1 MGLGRYEGFRRQKF
15 ASKVARARRTRCDLW
30 STKKMRR
37 CDPEAQ
43 PSAVRDHQPSDITPR
58 TSGSSR
64 PCPWYRANRDS
75 LPTAPKQDFTPP
87 LVAVKHM
94 IIPARGAGF
103 GPEPPQG
110 PRGVAPC
117 PGFSAAHCWGA
128 LKPSLSHFS
137 PFSQIRHL
145 YLYVG
150 PIDCQVRAYDAKEV
164 NCEMVSLCATN

>member
-1 MGLGRYEGFRRQKF
+1 MVTCAHRRWFRVLVRPAGGLEPHRVGPIRGFL
-15 ASKVARARRTRCDLW
+15 ASKSCVECNTPPGPMCYIR

-43 PSAVRDHQPSDITPR
+43 PSAVRDHQPGEPTPR

-75 LPTAPKQDFTPP
+75 LPTARKQDFTPP
-87 LVAVKHM
+87 LVTVKHM

-128 LKPSLSHFS
+128 
-137 PFSQIRHL
+137 
-145 YLYVG
+145 
-150 PIDCQVRAYDAKEV
+150 
-164 NCEMVSLCATN
+164 

>member
-1 MGLGRYEGFRRQKF
+1 MVWPRVRIAAGSGCWFGRLGGSNRMGLGRYEGFWRQKL
-15 ASKVARARRTRCDLW
+15 ASNVTLARRRVCYIR

-64 PCPWYRANRDS
+64 PCPWYRANRDL

-87 LVAVKHM
+87 LVTVKHM
-94 IIPARGAGF
+94 IIAARSGGL

-117 PGFSAAHCWGA
+117 PGFSAAQCWGA
-128 LKPSLSHFS
+128 LKPSSSNFGRLS
-137 PFSQIRHL
+137 
-145 YLYVG
+145 
-150 PIDCQVRAYDAKEV
+150 
-164 NCEMVSLCATN
+164 

>member
-1 MGLGRYEGFRRQKF
+1 MCCHPRDRREQRRGMVWSRVRTAAGSGGQFARLGTSNRMGLGRYEGFRPQKIVSNVTHD
-15 ASKVARARRTRCDLW
+15 AGAMCYIR

-37 CDPEAQ
+37 CDPTAQ
-43 PSAVRDHQPSDITPR
+43 PSAVRDHQPGEPTPR

-87 LVAVKHM
+87 LVTVKHM

-117 PGFSAAHCWGA
+117 PGFSAAHCRGA
-128 LKPSLSHFS
+128 
-137 PFSQIRHL
+137 
-145 YLYVG
+145 
-150 PIDCQVRAYDAKEV
+150 
-164 NCEMVSLCATN
+164 

>member
-1 MGLGRYEGFRRQKF
+1 MGLGRYEGFRPQKIVSNVTHD
-15 ASKVARARRTRCDLW
+15 AGAMCYIR

-43 PSAVRDHQPSDITPR
+43 PSAVRDHQPGEPTPR

-64 PCPWYRANRDS
+64 PCPWCRVNRDS
-75 LPTAPKQDFTPP
+75 LHTALKQVFTPP
-87 LVAVKHM
+87 LVTVKHM

-117 PGFSAAHCWGA
+117 PGFSAAHCRGA
-128 LKPSLSHFS
+128 WNPRYHVLVDSIKVPILASKAEGS
-137 PFSQIRHL
+137 PLPRPVPLFACLVYR
-145 YLYVG
+145 V
-150 PIDCQVRAYDAKEV
+150 PAV
-164 NCEMVSLCATN
+164 

>member
-1 MGLGRYEGFRRQKF
+1 
-15 ASKVARARRTRCDLW
+15 
-30 STKKMRR
+30 MRR
-37 CDPEAQ
+37 CDPETQ
-43 PSAVRDHQPSDITPR
+43 PSAVRAPHTSEPTPR

-87 LVAVKHM
+87 LVTVKHM

-117 PGFSAAHCWGA
+117 PGFSATHCGGA
-128 LKPSLSHFS
+128 LKPSLSYFS

-145 YLYVG
+145 GTEPPWYGIWIQHQGL
-150 PIDCQVRAYDAKEV
+150 K
-164 NCEMVSLCATN
+164 